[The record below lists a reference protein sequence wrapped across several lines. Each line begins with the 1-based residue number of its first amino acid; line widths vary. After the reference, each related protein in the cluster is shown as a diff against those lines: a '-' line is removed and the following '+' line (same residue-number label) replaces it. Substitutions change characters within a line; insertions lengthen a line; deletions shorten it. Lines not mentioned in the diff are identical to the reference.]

1 MKNFVR
7 NRGVHVI
14 QVVSCFVFQ
23 DSDAEQ
29 RSYQFFVCTRMYIS
43 ISHEYIY
50 HVQYTCSHVVM

>member
-7 NRGVHVI
+7 NRGTVI

-43 ISHEYIY
+43 ILH
-50 HVQYTCSHVVM
+50 